1 MKDRIALNIDGR
13 EIRAD
18 KGISVLN
25 VARENGIYIP
35 TLCYHSRTG
44 QAGKCRICVVEV
56 EGLPGLQVSCSLLAR
71 DGMVI
76 TTASERI
83 IETRKMIVELYL
95 SNGKHN
101 CISCEANGVC
111 ELQDTAY
118 RLGIERP
125 AFPIAEKDCP
135 VDLSSPMIIRDL
147 NKCIQC
153 YRCIAACNNIVVNEV
168 LDMGF
173 RSNRMTVVC
182 DLNKPIGQSSC
193 VICGEC
199 VQLCPTGALI
209 EKKSV
214 GKARNWET
222 ENIETTCPYCG
233 VGCRIR
239 LHVKDNEI
247 VKVTGIED
255 EAPNYGSLCLKGRF
269 GCDFV
274 HSPERL
280 KTPLLRK
287 NGELVEA
294 SWDEALNFMAKRLSG
309 IKESSGP
316 ESIVGIG
323 CARSTNENNYV
334 MMKFMRAVIGTNNVD
349 HCART

>member
-1 MKDRIALNIDGR
+1 MDRITLNIDSR
-13 EIRAD
+13 DIQAD
-18 KGISVLN
+18 IGDTVLN
-25 VARENGIYIP
+25 VTRKNGIYIP
-35 TLCYHSRTG
+35 TLCYHPRTR

-56 EGLPGLQVSCSLLAR
+56 EGLPGLQVSCSLPAR

-76 TTASERI
+76 RTTTERI

-118 RLGIERP
+118 RLGIEKST
-125 AFPIAEKDCP
+125 FPIVEKDLP
-135 VDLSSPMIIRDL
+135 VDQSSPMIIRDM

-153 YRCIAACNNIVVNEV
+153 YRCIAGCNNLVVNEV

-173 RSNRMTVVC
+173 RSNRMSVVC
-182 DLNKPIGQSSC
+182 DLNKPLGQSSC

-199 VQLCPTGALI
+199 VQLCPTGALV
-209 EKKSV
+209 EKKTV
-214 GKARNWET
+214 GKARSWET
-222 ENIETTCPYCG
+222 ENMRTTCPYCG
-233 VGCRIR
+233 VGCQIR

-255 EAPNYGSLCLKGRF
+255 VAPNFGSLCLKGRF
-269 GCDFV
+269 GYDFV

-280 KTPLLRK
+280 KMPLLRK
-287 NGELVEA
+287 NGDLVEV
-294 SWDEALNFMAKRLSG
+294 SWDEVLDFAAGRLSE
-309 IKESSGP
+309 IKETSGP
-316 ESIVGIG
+316 DSIVGIG

-334 MMKFMRAVIGTNNVD
+334 MMRFMRSVIGTNNVD